1 MESMFVVIFFVLGL
15 VFGSFFNVIGL
26 RLPKNQTFTNDHSK
40 CPYCQQRLSWI
51 ELVPVFSFIMQGGKC
66 SYCKKRISMIYPIGE
81 CATGVLFAFSF
92 MQIGFHIELLTAL
105 LFISMLM
112 IILISDI
119 KYMLIPDK
127 VLLFFLPLFITLR
140 YINPLEPWWLPILGA
155 IVPFIMIAVIIF
167 VSRGGM
173 GAGDMKLFGITGI
186 VLGLKKVLLA
196 FFLSCVIGAVIGM
209 ILLFCKKISR
219 SQPFPFGPY
228 IIIATLISYYFG
240 DKIITWY
247 FTFF

>member
-1 MESMFVVIFFVLGL
+1 
-15 VFGSFFNVIGL
+15 N
-26 RLPKNQTFTNDHSK
+26 
-40 CPYCQQRLSWI
+40 
-51 ELVPVFSFIMQGGKC
+51 
-66 SYCKKRISMIYPIGE
+66 YCKKRISVIYPIGE

-140 YINPLEPWWLPILGA
+140 FINPLETWWSPILGA
-155 IVPFIMIAVIIF
+155 LVPFIMIAVIIF

-173 GAGDMKLFGITGI
+173 GVGDMKLFGITVF
-186 VLGLKKVLLA
+186 VLVLKKVLFA
-196 FFLSCVIGAVIGM
+196 YFLSCVIGAVIGM
-209 ILLFCKKISR
+209 FLLFCKKTSR
-219 SQPFPFGPY
+219 NQHFPFGPY
-228 IIIATLISYYFG
+228 IIIATLICYYFG
-240 DKIITWY
+240 DKIITCY
-247 FTFF
+247 FTFFNV